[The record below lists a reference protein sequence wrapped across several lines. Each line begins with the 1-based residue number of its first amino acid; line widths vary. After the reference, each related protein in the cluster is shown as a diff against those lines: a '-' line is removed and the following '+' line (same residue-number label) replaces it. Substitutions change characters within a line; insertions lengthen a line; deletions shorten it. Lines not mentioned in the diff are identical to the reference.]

1 MQARPPRFE
10 IQKPL
15 EYRVQAAGG
24 DIVGAGRTINISRR
38 GVLFETADDI
48 NVGKKIERLVDMGD
62 AVGSGSGI
70 RLRLHGITVRSEGGA
85 VAVCIKKYRLK
96 SDGEDNPN
104 LAAALK
110 VGMA

>member
-1 MQARPPRFE
+1 
-10 IQKPL
+10 
-15 EYRVQAAGG
+15 
-24 DIVGAGRTINISRR
+24 
-38 GVLFETADDI
+38 
-48 NVGKKIERLVDMGD
+48 MGD